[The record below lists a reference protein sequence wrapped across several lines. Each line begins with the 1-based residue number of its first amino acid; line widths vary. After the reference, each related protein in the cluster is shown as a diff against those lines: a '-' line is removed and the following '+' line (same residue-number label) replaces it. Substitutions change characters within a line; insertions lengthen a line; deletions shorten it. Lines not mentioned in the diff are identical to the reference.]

1 MIGIIIAFVVGLLFT
16 LWLVSRQ
23 SSYKP
28 MFSTRRSTGSPLW
41 WIVGGAALIGIVTL
55 FIVGINAIWDQRG
68 GATTQGTPPPPA
80 LARMLIPSLNV
91 NEKVVNVP
99 IKDGEWDISRLSG
112 NIGWLEATGDKPDG
126 NLAMAFIGHVTVS
139 SVQKGPF
146 ANLWTIKPL
155 TEIVYR
161 NGGVDFVYNV
171 ETVSPAKPNETAKL
185 FQRKKD
191 HILLVTCTDYNFLTE
206 KYDGR
211 LIVDAVLTQR
221 RIAPKETAN

>member
-1 MIGIIIAFVVGLLFT
+1 VIGVIIAFIVGLLFT
-16 LWLVSRQ
+16 LWLASRQ
-23 SSYKP
+23 SDYKP
-28 MFSTRRSTGSPLW
+28 MFSARRSTGSPLW
-41 WIVGGAALIGIVTL
+41 WIAGGAALIGIVVL
-55 FIVGINAIWDQRG
+55 IYVVVSAIGEQREA
-68 GATTQGTPPPPA
+68 ATAQGTPSP
-80 LARMLIPSLNV
+80 LQARMLIPSLNI
-91 NEKVVNVP
+91 NERVVNVP

-112 NIGWLEATGDKPDG
+112 NIGWLEATGVKPDD

-155 TEIVYR
+155 SEIIYR
-161 NGGVDFVYNV
+161 NGGVDFVYTV
-171 ETVSPAKPNETAKL
+171 ESVSPAKPNETAKL
-185 FQRKKD
+185 FQRKKE
-191 HILLVTCTDYNFLTE
+191 HVLLVTCTDYNFLTE